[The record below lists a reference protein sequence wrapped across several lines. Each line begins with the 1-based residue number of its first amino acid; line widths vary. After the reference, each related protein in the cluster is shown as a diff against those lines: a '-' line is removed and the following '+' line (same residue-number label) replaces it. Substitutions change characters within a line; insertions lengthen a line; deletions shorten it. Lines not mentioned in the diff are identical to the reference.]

1 MFINESEEQ
10 PGSRVG
16 HPPSASLC
24 LVWAGWAARS
34 PAQGAPEG
42 TWASPSVLHME
53 LLPARAS
60 SGERACRDAWQ
71 KHRELGS
78 WSPSLFPWFS
88 AASSERTSEGGSRE
102 HSATLSSPFLGPPG
116 SLAFP
121 SSSSFR
127 WGAATS
133 EDWQE
138 RASPTGE
145 SFITEMADR
154 RLTGNVCHSGEAD
167 VSAKYAC

>member
-1 MFINESEEQ
+1 MGF
-10 PGSRVG
+10 PLC
-16 HPPSASLC
+16 SARGAA
-24 LVWAGWAARS
+24 AG
-34 PAQGAPEG
+34 
-42 TWASPSVLHME
+42 PSVE
-53 LLPARAS
+53 WGAGLPGRVAETLRTGVVVPLFVS
-60 SGERACRDAWQ
+60 LV
-71 KHRELGS
+71 LGG
-78 WSPSLFPWFS
+78 LF
-88 AASSERTSEGGSRE
+88 ERTSEGGSRE

-154 RLTGNVCHSGEAD
+154 RLTGNVCHSGKAD